1 MVEGLLSKLGFK
13 SEKGDKRKL
22 LFVWVRK
29 EEEAA
34 AAAIS
39 APVILLLRLTE
50 DKVQLRLWTSFESRT
65 VRLSD
70 RLTTTEIGRRADDK
84 DEQFEVG
91 TAVTPARSLHVDH
104 HLRCLDQL
112 QGGLHRRT
120 VGFRGVVVV
129 VVGRRR
135 QSLIISVSTK
145 VWMGKVF
152 GTIWTLSSGGSG

>member
-1 MVEGLLSKLGFK
+1 MVEGLISKLGFK
-13 SEKGDKRKL
+13 SEKGEKRKL

-39 APVILLLRLTE
+39 APVILLLLRLTE
-50 DKVQLRLWTSFESRT
+50 DKVQLRLRTSFESRT

-70 RLTTTEIGRRADDK
+70 RLTTAEIGRRADDK

-112 QGGLHRRT
+112 QGGLHRRPI
-120 VGFRGVVVV
+120 GFRGVVVV
-129 VVGRRR
+129 VGRRR
-135 QSLIISVSTK
+135 SLIISVSTK
-145 VWMGKVF
+145 VWVGKVS
-152 GTIWTLSSGGSG
+152 GTIGTLSRGGSG

>member
-1 MVEGLLSKLGFK
+1 MEGLISKLGFK
-13 SEKGDKRKL
+13 SEKGEKRKL

-34 AAAIS
+34 AIS
-39 APVILLLRLTE
+39 APVILLLLRLTE
-50 DKVQLRLWTSFESRT
+50 DKVQLRLRTSFESRT

-70 RLTTTEIGRRADDK
+70 RLTTAEIGRRADDK

-129 VVGRRR
+129 VVVVGHRR
-135 QSLIISVSTK
+135 SFISVSTK
-145 VWMGKVF
+145 VWVGKVS
-152 GTIWTLSSGGSG
+152 GTIGTLSRGGSG